1 MVKTITHKKV
11 KDIYEKVSD
20 KFTVVNMGTYIV
32 ISEAST
38 NESTSYT
45 YNSNFVYL
53 NYCKFIRC
61 EYILAINEPMHY
73 FNWRY
78 VGLEVASER
87 EKYLTKIIN
96 KIIEYQCGFK
106 IKQ

>member
-1 MVKTITHKKV
+1 MVKTITHKRV
-11 KDIYEKVSD
+11 KDIFDKVSN
-20 KFTVVNMGTYIV
+20 KFTVVNMGTHIIINE
-32 ISEAST
+32 ISR

-53 NYCKFIRC
+53 NYCKMIRC
-61 EYILAINEPMHY
+61 EYIIAVNEPMHY

-78 VGLEVASER
+78 VGLEIASER

-106 IKQ
+106 NKQ